1 MIRKLIW
8 LNQAD
13 TGLEHFTLRRAAEE
27 IIADGIVIG
36 VEENVAFCIRY
47 TIRCDLRWHVR
58 EVTVRLLEENEQSLY
73 FVSDGAGNWINDSGD
88 AVPEL
93 KGCID
98 VDITATPFTNTLP
111 IRRLGLSPS
120 ESAEIQVVYFTVP
133 DMRVRV
139 EPQKYTSLE
148 SSSAGGKYRF
158 ESLSDGFTADIT
170 VDAEGLVEDYPALFK
185 RVWTG

>member
-8 LNQAD
+8 SNQAD

-47 TIRCDLRWHVR
+47 TVRCDLQWHVR
-58 EVTVRLLEENEQSLY
+58 EVTVRLLEADEQSLY
-73 FVSDGAGNWINDSGD
+73 FVSDGTGNWINEAGDS
-88 AVPEL
+88 VPEL

-98 VDITATPFTNTLP
+98 LDITATPFTNTLP
-111 IRRLGLSPS
+111 IRRLGLRGG
-120 ESAEIQVVYFTVP
+120 ESAEIRVVYFTIP
-133 DMRVRV
+133 DMRVSV
-139 EPQKYTSLE
+139 EPQRYTCLE
-148 SSSAGGKYRF
+148 SSNVGGKYTF
-158 ESLSDGFTADIT
+158 ESLRDGFTADIT
-170 VDAEGLVEDYPALFK
+170 VDAEGLVKNYPALFK